1 MIQLWSETDV
11 GVKRWTISLGLFL
24 LFFSLFFAS
33 FLALE
38 IESLRDQSMVGDKN
52 V

>member
-38 IESLRDQSMVGDKN
+38 SLRDQSMVGDKN